1 MKANIKLDLFR
12 LTPLRVLALLRNVA
26 EKLDGNANFPTPP
39 VTPVDLAAKAD
50 ALEASILEAINGSRA
65 ARAAR
70 DARVMEVRGNLRSVA
85 DYVRMVAQGDATK
98 LTTSGFELAKRP
110 EPVGIPGT
118 ARDMQ
123 ARMTNSKG
131 TLELRWRSVHGAR
144 GYQVWM
150 TASDPNVEAN
160 WEAIG
165 YTTKASHLVTDLES
179 YKAYWF
185 CVSAIGAAG
194 EGLPCDP
201 AMGRAA

>member
-1 MKANIKLDLFR
+1 MKANIKLNLFD
-12 LTPLRVLALLRNVA
+12 LTPLRAQALLRNVA
-26 EKLDGNANFPTPP
+26 EKLDGNANFPSPP
-39 VTPVDLAAKAD
+39 TSAADLAAKAD
-50 ALEASILEAINGSRA
+50 TLEAAILEAINGSQA

-70 DARVMEVRGNLRSVA
+70 DARVMEVRGILRSVA
-85 DYVRMVAQGDATK
+85 DYVRMVAQGDAAK

-110 EPVGIPGT
+110 EPVGVPGT
-118 ARDMQ
+118 ARDMRV
-123 ARMTNSKG
+123 RMTNSKG
-131 TLELRWRSVHGAR
+131 ALELRWRTVHGAR

-165 YTTKASHLVTDLES
+165 YTTRASHLVTDLES

-194 EGLPCDP
+194 EGLQCDP